1 MAEPISS
8 PPSTSVAPRVAA
20 FFDLDKTIIASSS
33 ALAFSKPL
41 LRQGLI
47 SRRAALKSA
56 YAQLVFSLSG
66 ADEDRTERMR
76 AEISA
81 LCAGWDVAQVR
92 AIVNETLH
100 DIVDPLVYA
109 EAAELIA
116 SHKEKGHDVI
126 VLSAAGEEVVKPI
139 ATMVGATRSVATRME
154 IVDGR
159 YSGQVEFYCYGEHKA
174 VAAKQLAAEYGYDL
188 AQCYAYT
195 DSSTDVPMLEVV
207 GNAFAV
213 NPDRALR
220 RIANER
226 EWTILS
232 FDNPVSLRSRIPAP
246 SPATVA
252 VGVGIG
258 AMAAAGVT
266 WYGLARRKRDS

>member
-1 MAEPISS
+1 M
-8 PPSTSVAPRVAA
+8 
-20 FFDLDKTIIASSS
+20 
-33 ALAFSKPL
+33 
-41 LRQGLI
+41 
-47 SRRAALKSA
+47 
-56 YAQLVFSLSG
+56 
-66 ADEDRTERMR
+66 
-76 AEISA
+76 
-81 LCAGWDVAQVR
+81 
-92 AIVNETLH
+92 
-100 DIVDPLVYA
+100 
-109 EAAELIA
+109 
-116 SHKEKGHDVI
+116 I

-139 ATMVGATRSVATRME
+139 AAMVGATRSVATRME

-159 YSGQVEFYCYGEHKA
+159 YSGQVEFYCYGEQKA
-174 VAAKQLAAEYGYDL
+174 VAAKQLAAECGYDL

-220 RIANER
+220 RIATER
-226 EWTILS
+226 EWTVLS
-232 FDNPVSLRSRIPAP
+232 FDNPVSLRNRIPSA

-266 WYGLARRKRDS
+266 WYGLARRKREN